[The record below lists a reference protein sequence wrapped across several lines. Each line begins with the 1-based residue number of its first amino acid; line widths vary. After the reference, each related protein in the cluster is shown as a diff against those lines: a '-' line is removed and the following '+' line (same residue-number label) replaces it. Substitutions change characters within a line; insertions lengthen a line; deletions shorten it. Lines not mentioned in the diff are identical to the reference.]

1 MLLNLC
7 CNFCWLLMCTLINFV
22 VIQTDKTKSK
32 RVLTTP
38 PRIIETPA
46 IDEDEEDELDEVI
59 LRPRQLQLATSSEN
73 IWPTKL
79 VNKNLKNL
87 HLDAPYFTQRPASE
101 NDIATIFTPT
111 PKPNV
116 SSTTEVNRFSMTP
129 EVPSISFAHLPKNYL
144 ETPTID
150 KYKKEAPSLL
160 EIQTSEI
167 RKSMIDFS
175 MPRYYGKSD
184 MILNR
189 SFDAVGSTSSI
200 ASTGSASSTHKKQHE
215 KSKRLKNFRTHLP
228 PLSIHSKDKPEKEK
242 WKSDEKRPFLI
253 LKTSTK
259 QYFKTISHKNLI
271 TFSKNKKNGVGTF
284 SSLIKLKDHK
294 NGFCWVRSRS
304 SATFS
309 CAHLQV
315 VAVHIT
321 NTSLTSIYIQL
332 SLVVAHISRKFPAC
346 LLFSSFVMW

>member
-1 MLLNLC
+1 MLQLLLAFDVHFNKLC
-7 CNFCWLLMCTLINFV
+7 CHPNRQDEKQTRPDDTAENHRDTCHRRGERRGRTRRGNFATASTAAGDIERKHLADKVGEQKSEKLASRRAIFHPTTGEWEWHRHHFHADHKAQRLIHHRGQPVQHDARSALDLIRTSAEELSWNADNRQIQEGGAIAARDTNVGDSQVDDWLLH
-22 VIQTDKTKSK
+22 
-32 RVLTTP
+32 
-38 PRIIETPA
+38 A
-46 IDEDEEDELDEVI
+46 AI
-59 LRPRQLQLATSSEN
+59 LRKVWHDTESKLRCGRLNVVHCIDWVGVIDAQKAAREEQTIEELPNPFAAFNDPLQRQAREGEMKIWWETS
-73 IWPTKL
+73 
-79 VNKNLKNL
+79 
-87 HLDAPYFTQRPASE
+87 
-101 NDIATIFTPT
+101 
-111 PKPNV
+111 
-116 SSTTEVNRFSMTP
+116 
-129 EVPSISFAHLPKNYL
+129 
-144 ETPTID
+144 
-150 KYKKEAPSLL
+150 
-160 EIQTSEI
+160 
-167 RKSMIDFS
+167 
-175 MPRYYGKSD
+175 
-184 MILNR
+184 
-189 SFDAVGSTSSI
+189 
-200 ASTGSASSTHKKQHE
+200 
-215 KSKRLKNFRTHLP
+215 
-228 PLSIHSKDKPEKEK
+228 
-242 WKSDEKRPFLI
+242 FLI